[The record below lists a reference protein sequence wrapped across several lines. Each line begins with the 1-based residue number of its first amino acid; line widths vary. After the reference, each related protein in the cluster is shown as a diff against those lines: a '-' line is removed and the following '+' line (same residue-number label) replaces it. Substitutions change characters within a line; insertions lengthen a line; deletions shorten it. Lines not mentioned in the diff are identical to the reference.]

1 MNAKIVFL
9 QTLVPVLSQMARSPD
24 KSLAAEAAEEMSRKT
39 GELATLQRQ
48 EADQAHTKEAA

>member
-24 KSLAAEAAEEMSRKT
+24 KGLAAEAAEEMSRKT

-48 EADQAHTKEAA
+48 EADQQEEAA

>member
-9 QTLVPVLSQMARSPD
+9 QTLVPVLSAMA
-24 KSLAAEAAEEMSRKT
+24 KSSDRNLAAEAAEEMSRKA

>member
-24 KSLAAEAAEEMSRKT
+24 KGLAAEAAEEMSHKT
-39 GELATLQRQ
+39 AELATLQRQ
-48 EADQAHTKEAA
+48 AADEEREAA